1 VNHLEEAGSAQARI
15 LLQGLAQKIKVR
27 IREANARPG
36 LAPEAIGVQRGAH
49 GIGMQVQF
57 RRNRADLPMLGVKQV
72 TDLSDLFIGN
82 HTSPRE
88 KDSPSVPGV
97 RKSDR

>member
-1 VNHLEEAGSAQARI
+1 MNHLEEAGSAQARI

-27 IREANARPG
+27 ISEAVAQPG
-36 LAPEAIGVQRGAH
+36 MATEAIGVERSAD

-72 TDLSDLFIGN
+72 TDLNDLFIGN

-88 KDSPSVPGV
+88 KD
-97 RKSDR
+97 